1 MTGVQ
6 TCALPISGSGFAGR
20 EASESREGISP
31 SRAPRTVREPLS
43 SYGSQRSAVC
53 VEKRPMGEQSR
64 RGFRNSGEPE
74 PRLPRSLPEAFEL
87 PHHPSVQM
95 GVDQT
100 KRRNERRFVKASE
113 VTNPPLNLAI
123 EHTGQIDEPL
133 VAAPL
138 QAPVS
143 HPTPERLQCL
153 GTCCRKIGYAIQSSA
168 PDCQP
173 RLESVAEE
181 VECNR
186 RVTSLPIG
194 ILAVDD
200 LRLLRVERQTRSE
213 EHTSE
218 LQSH

>member
-1 MTGVQ
+1 MNRGHYQPTLNAPDLRRPEQRSV
-6 TCALPISGSGFAGR
+6 IDGR
-20 EASESREGISP
+20 VGSESREGISP

-74 PRLPRSLPEAFEL
+74 PRLSGSLLEAFEL

-100 KRRNERRFVKASE
+100 KRRIQRRFVKASE

-143 HPTPERLQCL
+143 HPTPERLQCFWA
-153 GTCCRKIGYAIQSSA
+153 CCRKIGYANN
-168 PDCQP
+168 PP
-173 RLESVAEE
+173 
-181 VECNR
+181 
-186 RVTSLPIG
+186 
-194 ILAVDD
+194 
-200 LRLLRVERQTRSE
+200 RQTASRGWN
-213 EHTSE
+213 
-218 LQSH
+218 L